1 MAMTQQ
7 PFEQPDIAVAPD
19 TRTKVAR
26 PPLYKVLLLNDD
38 YTTMEF
44 VVFILETIFHHP
56 PETAYQIMMNV
67 HRAGIGVAGI
77 FPYEIAEAKMN
88 EVHAMA
94 RENEFPLQCAI
105 EPE

>member
-1 MAMTQQ
+1 MTNQ
-7 PFEQPDIAVAPD
+7 PVEQPDIAVAPD
-19 TRTKVAR
+19 ARTKVQR

-56 PETAYQIMMNV
+56 PEAAYQIMMHV
-67 HRAGIGVAGI
+67 HKSGVGVAGL

-94 RENEFPLQCAI
+94 RENEFPLRCTI

>member
-1 MAMTQQ
+1 MTNQ
-7 PFEQPDIAVAPD
+7 PFEQPDVEVAPE
-19 TRTKVAR
+19 TRTEVKR
-26 PPLYKVLLLNDD
+26 PTLYKVLLLNDD

-44 VVFILETIFHHP
+44 VVFILETIFHHG
-56 PETAYQIMMNV
+56 PESAYEIMMHV
-67 HRAGIGVAGI
+67 HKAGVGVAGL

-94 RENEFPLQCAI
+94 RENEFPLQCTI